1 MGAVEPGVVVVGVV
15 TVVVSDVWGLSVS
28 TGSVDVS
35 LLPPL
40 QPMTDAKI
48 DAMIATVRIMS
59 IICLNSFFI

>member
-1 MGAVEPGVVVVGVV
+1 MGAVEPGVVVVGVF

-40 QPMTDAKI
+40 QPMTDAQI

>member
-1 MGAVEPGVVVVGVV
+1 MGAVEPGVVVVGVF

>member
-1 MGAVEPGVVVVGVV
+1 MGAVEPGVVVVGVF
-15 TVVVSDVWGLSVS
+15 TVVVSDAWGLSVS

-35 LLPPL
+35 LLPPP
-40 QPMTDAKI
+40 QPMTDAQI

>member
-1 MGAVEPGVVVVGVV
+1 MGAVEPGVVVVGVF

-35 LLPPL
+35 LLPPPK
-40 QPMTDAKI
+40 PMTDAQI